1 MTNKEFWEKRR
12 RNPYAVDQEPT
23 LVNRPFWNRFQ
34 FAIYFDVIKAKK
46 NLFVDVRSIDTD
58 AMEKDPEYFGE
69 ALQMCTQLN
78 ILRIMQFNKDFDADL
93 VAQFYAT
100 VHLGTDVDRT
110 LTWMTNGKLL
120 SVKWKAFMEL
130 LDVVDHGLET
140 PVGFRPHRNA
150 TSTHKQA
157 LWPYC
162 TVKVHPVTEKKTYE
176 LSPYLDILHRIFRET
191 LFPRIGNLDM
201 VHSYLVDMLLFCQH
215 EKEASTG
222 ESLDISH
229 VMWSELLSAVSERKC
244 PIYGPFIMRLIE
256 RAWAQTYPR
265 VLLETGDLVSHEIKR
280 LRKKDNWTAPH
291 TGGPSATAATG
302 GPSAAAAAM
311 GTEGGAATDDH
322 EEDFGP
328 SSTEPSWAQ
337 KLKRKMKKLF
347 CMESHGQYMT
357 HVAEKHARTRHKEL
371 MRQMGAT
378 VASGSEGQI
387 TEEEDW
393 IHQNCH
399 WTDSDAEQFSTHDE
413 DAEM

>member
-1 MTNKEFWEKRR
+1 
-12 RNPYAVDQEPT
+12 
-23 LVNRPFWNRFQ
+23 
-34 FAIYFDVIKAKK
+34 
-46 NLFVDVRSIDTD
+46 
-58 AMEKDPEYFGE
+58 MEKDPEYFGE

-93 VAQFYAT
+93 LAQFFAT
-100 VHLGTDVDRT
+100 VHLGTDGDRT

-120 SVKWKAFMEL
+120 SVKWRAFMEL
-130 LDVVDHGLET
+130 LDVVDNGLET
-140 PVGFRPHRNA
+140 PVGFRPHCND

-162 TVKVHPVTEKKTYE
+162 TVKIHPGTEKKTYE
-176 LSPYLDILHRIFRET
+176 LCPYLDILHRIFRET
-191 LFPRIGNLDM
+191 LFPRIGNLDQ

-229 VMWSELLSAVSERKC
+229 VMWSELVSAVSERKC

-265 VLLETGDLVSHEIKR
+265 VLLETGDLVSHEVKR
-280 LRKKDNWTAPH
+280 LRKKDNWSAPH
-291 TGGPSATAATG
+291 TGGPSTAATG
-302 GPSAAAAAM
+302 GPSAAATAM
-311 GTEGGAATDDH
+311 DTEGGDAPPGHD
-322 EEDFGP
+322 EDLGH
-328 SSTEPSWAQ
+328 SSAEPSWAQ

-347 CMESHGQYMT
+347 CLEYHGQYMT
-357 HVAEKHARTRHKEL
+357 HVAEKNARSRHKEL
-371 MRQMGAT
+371 MRQLGAT
-378 VASGSEGQI
+378 VVSGSEEQI

-399 WTDSDAEQFSTHDE
+399 WTDSDAEQFSPHDAG
-413 DAEM
+413 AEM